1 MFANC
6 YKGRRVFITG
16 HTGFKGSWLAA
27 WLSQMGA
34 TVCGFADGRVIA
46 LFGCGG
52 DRDKSK
58 RPRMGR
64 IAAAL
69 SDFVVLTSDNPRTED
84 PYAILRDILPALLE
98 SKTPFAVVEDRRKA
112 IGFALCEA
120 KVGDV
125 LVLCGKGHETDQEGS
140 RCGGE
145 GKRI

>member
-1 MFANC
+1 
-6 YKGRRVFITG
+6 
-16 HTGFKGSWLAA
+16 
-27 WLSQMGA
+27 
-34 TVCGFADGRVIA
+34 
-46 LFGCGG
+46 
-52 DRDKSK
+52 
-58 RPRMGR
+58 MGR

-125 LVLCGKGHETDQEGS
+125 LVLCGKGHETDQEIGTTKYHLDE
-140 RCGGE
+140 RE
-145 GKRI
+145 VVREMLDVYKRQLRACHCKEDLHVPRAEKHRDNA